1 MPPEYLTIFLSDPDE
16 VDAYLGEYEEE
27 ESMEEPQAQTLAE
40 LQQDPDVQAVLAASE
55 LAA

>member
-27 ESMEEPQAQTLAE
+27 ESVEEPQAQTLAE
-40 LQQDPDVQAVLAASE
+40 LQQDPDVQAVLAAAE